1 MALTIPSAE
10 LFRKIA
16 AHLDSLMPSLRR
28 IEVELG
34 SLGIPSQELTE
45 LKRHTW
51 LMDEAFGLGSR
62 IENYKGTRPIGLYRW
77 DLECLVDA
85 AEYALNDPKEYPN
98 KSDSGY
104 RSLLKLHNRL
114 KEIYRKTYE

>member
-1 MALTIPSAE
+1 M
-10 LFRKIA
+10 
-16 AHLDSLMPSLRR
+16 
-28 IEVELG
+28 V
-34 SLGIPSQELTE
+34 
-45 LKRHTW
+45 
-51 LMDEAFGLGSR
+51 EAFGLDTR
-62 IENYKGTRPIGLYRW
+62 IENYKGIRSIGLYQW